1 SLLLGQVPERVRRR
15 HRPPDGA
22 EAQRRLVVGGGDEQP
37 RGRRRRGPPDRRVVE
52 VGHEEG
58 WPIGSGGE
66 RVDQRG
72 GERPLAHQPR
82 RLRPERRRKPK
93 DRPAHL
99 VEEAGPPPSHHL
111 ETPNPHRAVQVV
123 PGGKR
128 RRPGRLVARRGR
140 PDLDVPP
147 PSLDRLGQ
155 PPDELLAAPAHAGA
169 VAGHHQ
175 PEAAPAS
182 RGPIRRRESRLAAV
196 ACGVGHTPTG
206 DRRSA
211 RYQSARVSGTPDTP
225 ASPCRTARIWWTA
238 IDPCS
243 KPTRLPLMYS
253 FQTRARG
260 TPTSWTASSHPASSR
275 STQLRRVSA

>member
-93 DRPAHL
+93 DRPARL
-99 VEEAGPPPSHHL
+99 GRGGAPPPPPPPK
-111 ETPNPHRAVQVV
+111 TPTPPRPLRVR
-123 PGGKR
+123 PGGN
-128 RRPGRLVARRGR
+128 RRPPGPLAPPRG
-140 PDLDVPP
+140 
-147 PSLDRLGQ
+147 
-155 PPDELLAAPAHAGA
+155 
-169 VAGHHQ
+169 
-175 PEAAPAS
+175 
-182 RGPIRRRESRLAAV
+182 
-196 ACGVGHTPTG
+196 
-206 DRRSA
+206 
-211 RYQSARVSGTPDTP
+211 
-225 ASPCRTARIWWTA
+225 SPN
-238 IDPCS
+238 
-243 KPTRLPLMYS
+243 
-253 FQTRARG
+253 
-260 TPTSWTASSHPASSR
+260 
-275 STQLRRVSA
+275 